1 MSSATPSS
9 YVLAIGDTTF
19 LLSSGHYFLI
29 LAFYAGWALL
39 VGLLKNRGINKWAR
53 LRRFSKG
60 VFQRRIRF
68 GAVNESL
75 WFCYI
80 SFVFFGFWQ
89 FKDMQTTTG
98 WNVGNLA
105 VCFVCLL
112 LCLMLTCWVIYLSM
126 KYRHDP
132 SKIPKKHQF
141 ILGED
146 SHIPFEMA
154 LRHIRKL
161 LFCAFLAIGKIET
174 QIMAIMG
181 TNFLVLAYYLFYKP
195 AKSRVSNW
203 INILIE
209 ICYIGLEITLMG
221 FVN

>member
-1 MSSATPSS
+1 MKNINFQFLPNIFKSTIPEDYSSTVTPST

-19 LLSSGHYFLI
+19 LISCGHYFMILI
-29 LAFYAGWALL
+29 FYASWALL
-39 VGLLKNRGINKWAR
+39 ISLLKNRGINKWAR
-53 LRRFSKG
+53 LRRFAKG

-89 FKDMQTTTG
+89 FKDTQTTTS
-98 WNVGNLA
+98 WNVTNLI
-105 VCFVCLL
+105 VCFVCLFLCIL
-112 LCLMLTCWVIYLSM
+112 LTFWVTYLSL
-126 KYRHDP
+126 KYRNDP
-132 SKIPKKHQF
+132 ARIPKKHQF

-161 LFCAFLAIGKIET
+161 LFCLFLAIGKI
-174 QIMAIMG
+174 
-181 TNFLVLAYYLFYKP
+181 
-195 AKSRVSNW
+195 
-203 INILIE
+203 
-209 ICYIGLEITLMG
+209 
-221 FVN
+221 